1 MAGLIS
7 YSSKEIMAQY
17 DAWEKEYR
25 NPKLI
30 TNSDE
35 PQLDFKHFIKWLRKD
50 QKVELEELRVLDL
63 GSGTGKNSLF
73 LAERG
78 SVVEGIEL
86 SKAAVNMANTR
97 AKEKQLDVV
106 FIEGDIGKKFP
117 FPSKSFDL
125 IIDVVSS
132 NSLSP
137 TERASYIKECVR
149 VLRPN
154 GFMFVKALC
163 KDGDKNAEN
172 LIKKFPAKEK
182 DTYVMPETGII
193 ERVFSKTDI
202 ESLYSDFEILK
213 LERKSS
219 YTQFQG
225 KPFKRN
231 FWLVY
236 LKNV

>member
-1 MAGLIS
+1 
-7 YSSKEIMAQY
+7 MAQY
-17 DAWEKEYR
+17 NVWEKEYR

-35 PQLDFKHFIKWLRKD
+35 PQLDFKHFVKWLRKD
-50 QKVELEELRVLDL
+50 QKVELEGLRVLDL

-78 SVVEGIEL
+78 CVVEGIEL
-86 SKAAVNMANTR
+86 STTAVKIANQR

-106 FIEGDIGKKFP
+106 FIEGDISTKFP
-117 FPSKSFDL
+117 FPSKSFDVL
-125 IIDVVSS
+125 IDVVSS
-132 NSLSP
+132 NSLTQP
-137 TERASYIKECVR
+137 ERHAYIKECKR
-149 VLRPN
+149 VLRS
-154 GFMFVKALC
+154 GGYMFVKALC

-172 LIKKFPAKEK
+172 LIKKFPGKEK

-193 ERVFSKTDI
+193 ERVFSKVDL
-202 ESLYSDFEILK
+202 EKVYQDFKIVR

-225 KPFKRN
+225 KPYKRN

-236 LKNV
+236 LKM